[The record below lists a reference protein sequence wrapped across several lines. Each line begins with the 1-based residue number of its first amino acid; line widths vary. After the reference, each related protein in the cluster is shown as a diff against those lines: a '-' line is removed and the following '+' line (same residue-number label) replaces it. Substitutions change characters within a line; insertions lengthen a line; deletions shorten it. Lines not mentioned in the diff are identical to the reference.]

1 MNKHLLRSIITAS
14 LLFGLAA
21 CDQQVETSVPP
32 ASDTT
37 ASSANLESA
46 VQILESND
54 KKIRITV
61 SNGQFSSAGAQVD
74 LHPSRVSDEDLTLL
88 QHDANQDITLYTA
101 RLGKPKSDAAT
112 YFKNLKTAL
121 KNTEGLSDVDVGAAT
136 GNRMNYRFIQTT
148 DENSLR
154 ENCIAIYEAE
164 NLYNVCANSS
174 VASPEALMVVL
185 KDVALIQN
193 VAITQ

>member
-74 LHPSRVSDEDLTLL
+74 LHPSSVSDEDLTLL

-154 ENCIAIYEAE
+154 ENCIAI
-164 NLYNVCANSS
+164 
-174 VASPEALMVVL
+174 LMLFSRFYFVVFL
-185 KDVALIQN
+185 FLRLSNIWFLH
-193 VAITQ
+193 